1 MMRATRRIF
10 TLRPRARRSRQE
22 GFTLI
27 EVLVSMV
34 IMGVVSTML
43 IGIWI
48 VLTHSAAFAQADNT
62 AAATARDASD
72 RITAE
77 LRDCQPPSS
86 SSYNPF
92 IFSIS
97 CTYPVNLG
105 TITCDANDCV
115 FYSSYNNAG
124 TMLNSDPTASPSP
137 GVTDNGD
144 ATALPT
150 AIILDTS
157 GSANQKTLWWV
168 RDTNKDGSFDAG
180 DKAIKL
186 ATNVVNT
193 ASTVNKPIF
202 TYTFGTTSGSTTT
215 YATGSL
221 TSSTVW
227 NPPTSFLTSIQVE
240 LVVDANL
247 NDKPTYVDLVS
258 VVRPRNVGTST
269 SGS

>member
-1 MMRATRRIF
+1 MRAVRQ
-10 TLRPRARRSRQE
+10 LLMLERPARRTRE
-22 GFTLI
+22 DGFTLI

-72 RITAE
+72 RVTAE
-77 LRDCQPPSS
+77 LRDCQPPSATS
-86 SSYNPF
+86 IDPF
-92 IFSIS
+92 IFSMS

-105 TITCDANDCV
+105 TITCDANDCI

-124 TMLNSDPTASPSP
+124 TMLNSDVSPSP
-137 GVTDNGD
+137 GTTDAGE
-144 ATALPT
+144 ALALPT

-157 GSANQKTLWWV
+157 GTANQKTLWWV
-168 RDTNKDGSFDAG
+168 RDTNKDGAFDAG

-202 TYTFGTTSGSTTT
+202 TYNFATTSGSTTT
-215 YATGSL
+215 YSSSTSL
-221 TSSTVW
+221 TAATVW
-227 NPPTSFLTSIQVE
+227 NPPTSSLSSINVE
-240 LVVDANL
+240 IVVDANL

-258 VVRPRNVGTST
+258 VVRPRNVGTGT
-269 SGS
+269 SSS

>member
-1 MMRATRRIF
+1 MRAARRIL
-10 TLRPRARRSRQE
+10 TMAPRARRSRQD

-72 RITAE
+72 RVTAE

-86 SSYNPF
+86 SSVNPF

-124 TMLNSDPTASPSP
+124 TVLGSDITPSP
-137 GVTDNGD
+137 GTTDSGS
-144 ATALPT
+144 AAALPT

-157 GSANQKTLWWV
+157 GTANQKTLWWV

-193 ASTVNKPIF
+193 ASTVNKAIF
-202 TYTFGTTSGSTTT
+202 KYTFGTTSGSTTT

-221 TSSTVW
+221 TSTTVW

-240 LVVDANL
+240 IVVDANL
-247 NDKPTYVDLVS
+247 SDKPTYVDLVS
-258 VVRPRNVGTST
+258 VVRPRNVGTGT

>member
-1 MMRATRRIF
+1 MRAAGLLSMRK
-10 TLRPRARRSRQE
+10 RPARRSRQD

-72 RITAE
+72 RIAAE
-77 LRDCQPPSS
+77 LRDAQPPTTNSV
-86 SSYNPF
+86 NPF
-92 IFSIS
+92 LFSTACS
-97 CTYPVNLG
+97 YPTNPG
-105 TITCDANDCV
+105 TLTCDGYDCV
-115 FYSSYNNAG
+115 FYSSYNNALTTTQSG
-124 TMLNSDPTASPSP
+124 TSGL
-137 GVTDNGD
+137 GQV
-144 ATALPT
+144 LPT
-150 AIILDTS
+150 AIYLDTS
-157 GSANQKTLWWV
+157 GSTPQKTLWWV

-193 ASTVNKPIF
+193 AAGVNKPIF
-202 TYTFGTTSGSTTT
+202 TYTFASTSGSTTT
-215 YATGSL
+215 YSTSTSL
-221 TSSTVW
+221 TSTTVW
-227 NPPTSFLTSIQVE
+227 NPPTSSLVSIQIE
-240 LVVDANL
+240 LVIDANL